1 VPGRTGSYGKDIV
14 FIELLSR
21 DPARFVA
28 WVTIVA
34 FSVCVHETVHA
45 WMAFHQGDDTAV
57 RLGYGAMDPR
67 RLMGWP
73 SLIALVLFGIAWGA
87 VPVNPS
93 RLRRRWSEAAVSLAG
108 PFSNLALA
116 CLFALGAV
124 AVARLAPQ
132 ATPLSLV
139 LVSGLEA
146 NCILALLNLLPVP
159 PFDGWAAVTL
169 LVPPA
174 RRLAPDQVN
183 VVSWVLIALVLFTPA
198 SGLLW
203 SWSDR
208 LAQTIAAA
216 AGAALPG

>member
-1 VPGRTGSYGKDIV
+1 M
-14 FIELLSR
+14 FIELLAR

-28 WVTIVA
+28 WVTVVA

-57 RLGYGAMDPR
+57 RLGYGGMDPR
-67 RLMGWP
+67 RLMGWT
-73 SLIALVLFGIAWGA
+73 SLVALALFGIAWGA

-93 RLRRRWSEAAVSLAG
+93 RLRRRWSAAAVSLSG
-108 PFSNLALA
+108 PLSNLALA
-116 CLFALGAV
+116 CLFGVGAV
-124 AVARLAPQ
+124 AAARFAPG
-132 ATPLSLV
+132 AAPLSLV

-169 LVPPA
+169 LVPSA
-174 RRLAPDQVN
+174 RRLAPEQVN
-183 VVSWVLIALVLFTPA
+183 IVSWVLIALVLFTPA

-208 LAQTIAAA
+208 LAQGIAMA
-216 AGAALPG
+216 AGAVLPG